1 MQGSPSTRTFS
12 LITTGLRPSALT
24 GIQQCASLTQV
35 LQSQSSVAMN
45 YGSRDSNS
53 NHKKLHGP
61 GGSTLSSSGTLKVNL
76 SYHGR
81 TMTETV
87 YILSDQ
93 PCSLLSKRA
102 CVELG
107 IVRCI
112 DTLAKSST
120 PDFKGEFP
128 GLFSGLGTIDTS
140 YKITAREDARPV
152 CIHAPRKIAHPL
164 IQRSRQL
171 ENMEEQGVISPVTKP
186 TSWCS
191 GIVVMLKPNG
201 SVWHLCGPHPPQQ
214 GCADESLAKL
224 GQSKIFSKLD
234 AKSGFWQI
242 PLCPESRL
250 LTTFTTPFGHFCF
263 NWLPFGISF
272 ASEIFQWTMAPIL
285 TDLEGV
291 ICHMDDILIH
301 APEQVA
307 HDQRLG
313 EMLQRLREAGVTLKG
328 KCEFSKTSIKFL
340 GHTIDAK
347 SIHIDPDKVK
357 AIRKFPAPT
366 NITPEV
372 HGHDEPAGKIYPQS
386 SRQQCST
393 VSYTAQEQIKEL
405 LTSPPVLAH
414 YDPKCPTV
422 VAADASN
429 TGIRAVLLQT
439 QGDFSRRPFSFI
451 FPSLIDTEKELCSHC
466 KRSTSS
472 DLGL

>member
-140 YKITAREDARPV
+140 YKITA
-152 CIHAPRKIAHPL
+152 
-164 IQRSRQL
+164 
-171 ENMEEQGVISPVTKP
+171 
-186 TSWCS
+186 
-191 GIVVMLKPNG
+191 
-201 SVWHLCGPHPPQQ
+201 
-214 GCADESLAKL
+214 
-224 GQSKIFSKLD
+224 
-234 AKSGFWQI
+234 
-242 PLCPESRL
+242 
-250 LTTFTTPFGHFCF
+250 
-263 NWLPFGISF
+263 
-272 ASEIFQWTMAPIL
+272 
-285 TDLEGV
+285 
-291 ICHMDDILIH
+291 
-301 APEQVA
+301 
-307 HDQRLG
+307 
-313 EMLQRLREAGVTLKG
+313 
-328 KCEFSKTSIKFL
+328 
-340 GHTIDAK
+340 
-347 SIHIDPDKVK
+347 
-357 AIRKFPAPT
+357 
-366 NITPEV
+366 
-372 HGHDEPAGKIYPQS
+372 
-386 SRQQCST
+386 
-393 VSYTAQEQIKEL
+393 
-405 LTSPPVLAH
+405 
-414 YDPKCPTV
+414 
-422 VAADASN
+422 
-429 TGIRAVLLQT
+429 
-439 QGDFSRRPFSFI
+439 
-451 FPSLIDTEKELCSHC
+451 
-466 KRSTSS
+466 
-472 DLGL
+472 